1 MSEKI
6 NVLIG
11 ANIEGLKAALAESG
25 KSLSEF
31 GTLAQKAPKKAKTA
45 VDELNK
51 SYRDAVRDAK
61 NLALMQGQ
69 TSEAF
74 YEAQLKAKNLKSQIE
89 GLNQVVGQTGKIASG
104 SGGIQQA
111 SQKFDMLGHSVN
123 QITRELPAFTNSM
136 TTGFMAISNNIPMF
150 VDQLN
155 NISRANKALAAS
167 GQPVKSVFSQ
177 LASSLFSWQ
186 TALSLAVTALTIFGA
201 RIVESISNT
210 DAAARSL
217 SFLETQTSKFTNS
230 IIDQTGEL
238 YKRNEQL
245 RISLGMAKNGTLMD
259 EELIKINNIKIQ
271 QAKDLLYENELS
283 KSVQLARFLSG
294 EKAILLSKFEVEA
307 VNNEIKALNDQN
319 KALQANIEIQKQL
332 QQIKENAK
340 NFRQRKD
347 ESIQIISTRSFE
359 IPELKGM
366 ASGALNKIVQ
376 DALDV
381 RWANVNAKALKGM
394 GEWRANFN
402 GFITKVREAALTL
415 NDVVRASMNALG
427 DLIQTAT
434 FRTAAEGDNFGEAL
448 IGSLLGSMGKFMSA
462 WGSQL
467 ILVGIGAE
475 ALKASLASLNGVGA
489 IIAGTALV
497 IAGSAATKMASNMA
511 NNPQGAGGGSGGSY
525 SSSNSGAGTTIPSF
539 NPTGMMISIDGMV
552 RGNNIVVALDNQT
565 RMNRRVR

>member
-11 ANIEGLKAALAESG
+11 ANIEGLKKALAESG
-25 KSLSEF
+25 KSLSDF
-31 GTLAQKAPKKAKTA
+31 GELAQQAPKKAKTA

-74 YEAQLKAKNLKSQIE
+74 YEAQLKAKNLKTQIE
-89 GLNQVVGQTGKIASG
+89 GLNQVVGQTGKIAG
-104 SGGIQQA
+104 GTGGIQQA
-111 SQKFDMLGHSVN
+111 TQKFDMLGHSVN

-136 TTGFMAISNNIPMF
+136 TTGFMAISNNIPML
-150 VDQLN
+150 VDQIN
-155 NISRANKALAAS
+155 NISRANQALAAS

-177 LASSLFSWQ
+177 LVGSLFSWQ

-210 DAAARSL
+210 KEAERSL
-217 SFLETQTSKFTNS
+217 TFLETQTSKFTDS
-230 IIDQTGEL
+230 IIKQTGEL

-245 RISLGMAKNGTLMD
+245 RISLGMAKNSTLMD
-259 EELIKINNIKIQ
+259 EELIKINNKKIE
-271 QAKDLLYENELS
+271 QAKELLYQNELS
-283 KSVQLARFLSG
+283 KSVQLARFQSG
-294 EKAILLSKFEVEA
+294 EKAVLLSKFEVDA
-307 VNNEIKALNDQN
+307 VNNQIKALTDQN
-319 KALQANIEIQKQL
+319 AALQANLNIEKQL
-332 QQIKENAK
+332 LQIKDSAK
-340 NFRQRKD
+340 NKRERKD
-347 ESIQIISTRSFE
+347 ESIQRIDTRAFE
-359 IPELKGM
+359 IPELRGM
-366 ASGALNKIVQ
+366 ASGALNKLVQ

-381 RWANVNAKALKGM
+381 KWAEINGKALIGM
-394 GEWRANFN
+394 NEWRANFK

-415 NDVVRASMNALG
+415 NDVVRSSMNALG

-434 FRTAAEGDNFGEAL
+434 FRTSAEGDNFGEAL
-448 IGSLLGSMGKFMSA
+448 IGSLLGSMGKFMTA

-511 NNPQGAGGGSGGSY
+511 NNPKGGGGGSGGSY

-539 NPTGMMISIDGMV
+539 NPTGMMISIDGLV
-552 RGNNIVVALDNQT
+552 RGNNIVVALDNQS

>member
-11 ANIEGLKAALAESG
+11 ANIEGLKTALAESG

-31 GTLAQKAPKKAKTA
+31 GTLAQKAPQKAKTA

-111 SQKFDMLGHSVN
+111 SQKFDMLGHSVS

-136 TTGFMAISNNIPMF
+136 TTGFMAISNNIPML
-150 VDQLN
+150 VDQIN
-155 NISRANKALAAS
+155 NISRANQALAAS

-177 LASSLFSWQ
+177 LVGSLFSWQ

-381 RWANVNAKALKGM
+381 RWADVNAKALKGM
-394 GEWRANFN
+394 GEWRANFD
-402 GFITKVREAALTL
+402 GFITKVREASLTL

-448 IGSLLGSMGKFMSA
+448 IGSLLGSMGKFMTA

-475 ALKASLASLNGVGA
+475 ALKKSLSTLQGVGA
-489 IIAGTALV
+489 IVAGTALV

-511 NNPQGAGGGSGGSY
+511 NNPRGAGGGSGGSY
-525 SSSNSGAGTTIPSF
+525 SSSSSGAGATIPSF

>member
-11 ANIEGLKAALAESG
+11 ANIEGLKTALAESG
-25 KSLSEF
+25 RSLSEF
-31 GTLAQKAPKKAKTA
+31 GTLAQQAPKKAKTA

-89 GLNQVVGQTGKIASG
+89 QLNQVVGQTGKIAG
-104 SGGIQQA
+104 GAGGIQQA

-136 TTGFMAISNNIPMF
+136 TTGFMAISNNIPML
-150 VDQLN
+150 VDQIN
-155 NISRANKALAAS
+155 NISRANQALAAS

-177 LASSLFSWQ
+177 LVGSLFSWQ

-245 RISLGMAKNGTLMD
+245 RISLGIAKNGTLMD

-283 KSVQLARFLSG
+283 KSIQLARFLSG

-340 NFRQRKD
+340 NYRQRKD

-366 ASGALNKIVQ
+366 AVGAMNKIVQ

-381 RWANVNAKALKGM
+381 RWDEINGKALRGM
-394 GEWRANFN
+394 NEWRANFK
-402 GFITKVREAALTL
+402 GFITKVQEASLTL

-434 FRTAAEGDNFGEAL
+434 FRTSAEGDNFGEAL

-511 NNPQGAGGGSGGSY
+511 NNPKGAGGGSGGSY
-525 SSSNSGAGTTIPSF
+525 SSSNSGAGATIPSF
-539 NPTGMMISIDGMV
+539 NPTGMMISIDGLV